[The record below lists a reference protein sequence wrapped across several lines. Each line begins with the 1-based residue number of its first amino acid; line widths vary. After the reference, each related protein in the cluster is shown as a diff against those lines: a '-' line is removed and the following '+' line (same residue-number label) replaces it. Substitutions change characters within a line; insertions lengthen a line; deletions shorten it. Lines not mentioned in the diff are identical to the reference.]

1 MKKAILVLL
10 FSGLMLS
17 ACSSGNSADE
27 GYDPFGSS
35 AYEDKRKSESEAI
48 ELSKAME
55 NKKSTPSSSM
65 YDDSESS
72 KESTTSSYEN
82 SSSSSQANTTS
93 ANEDQKDSL
102 IAWTQMDCEDRNIK
116 LKYTGEDQWNVAVN
130 PINDTYEWIITT
142 NDKNYGRIKA
152 IYHWDGEKDSG
163 AELIY
168 LLASDDELVNNM

>member
-27 GYDPFGSS
+27 DYDPFGSS
-35 AYEDKRKSESEAI
+35 AYENKRKSESEAA

-55 NKKSTPSSSM
+55 NRKSTPSSYAYADDSESSSETSSI

-72 KESTTSSYEN
+72 SRPDVTSVSEK
-82 SSSSSQANTTS
+82 
-93 ANEDQKDSL
+93 QKDSL
-102 IAWTQMDCEDRNIK
+102 IAWTQMDCEDRSVK
-116 LKYTGEDQWNVAVN
+116 LKYAGKDQWNIAVN
-130 PINDTYEWIITT
+130 PIDDTYEWIVTT
-142 NDKNYGRIKA
+142 DDRNQGRIKA
-152 IYHWDGEKDSG
+152 IYRWDGEENSG

-168 LLASDDELVNNM
+168 LLASGNELVNNL